1 MAGTLVW
8 QEVQS
13 VHHVVLLHFVKQVLK
28 TKKLPPN
35 NRKKLFKFLIK
46 YP

>member
-13 VHHVVLLHFVKQVLK
+13 VRHAALLHFVKKVLK
-28 TKKLPPN
+28 TKKLLPN
-35 NRKKLFKFLIK
+35 NRKKLFKF
-46 YP
+46 